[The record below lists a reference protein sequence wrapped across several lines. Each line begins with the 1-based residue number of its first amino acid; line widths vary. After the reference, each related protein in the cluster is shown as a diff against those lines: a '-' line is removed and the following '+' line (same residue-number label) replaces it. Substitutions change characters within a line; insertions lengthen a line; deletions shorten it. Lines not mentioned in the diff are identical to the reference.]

1 VPKSDA
7 EAHRLPLYRRS
18 EAVASSGSQSLK
30 KASVVGITAAIVLHG
45 RRFLPGRATLKP
57 AGCREPKRVSAK
69 QAARD

>member
-1 VPKSDA
+1 M
-7 EAHRLPLYRRS
+7 PLSRRS
-18 EAVASSGSQSLK
+18 EVVAVLGSQSTQ

-45 RRFLPGRATLKP
+45 RRFLPGHATLEP